1 MEESIQLYFSEGSS
15 DKVYVVN
22 LKEEPTG
29 WRVNFAYGR
38 RGAHL
43 TTGTKTT
50 RPVPYADAKK
60 IYTKLVNEKGGKGY
74 KPRNTSSSKVPV
86 IAVVEARDT
95 GVRPQLLNEIEEE
108 DIEKYLTDDDFCAQ
122 EKYDG
127 RNRTIVKNN
136 ADVTG
141 VNRKGLSVALPEEIE
156 IEVGMLPMNCIL
168 NGEIMGNYIMLWDDY
183 AMLSATYF
191 ARYKTLQYLIGNDK
205 KSVLKVVETAWST
218 AEKRAMLQRLRDD
231 NAEGIVF
238 KNVHAMYKP
247 GRPNSG
253 GDQLKFKFCES
264 ASCIVVKTN
273 ATKRSVSLAVLDDKG
288 HYVQVGNVTVYP
300 NQDIPAAGSIVEVK
314 YLYYFAGGSLFQP
327 VLQGTGDCSRDDI
340 DTEDCKLSKLKLK
353 RESVD
358 AL

>member
-22 LKEEPTG
+22 LKEVTNG
-29 WRVNFAYGR
+29 WMVNFAYGR

-43 TTGTKTT
+43 TTGTKTAKA
-50 RPVPYADAKK
+50 VPYAEAKK

-74 KPRNTSSSKVPV
+74 KPRNFSGSKAPV
-86 IAVVEARDT
+86 VAVVESRDT

-141 VNRKGLSVALPEEIE
+141 VNRKGLSVALPEDIE
-156 IEVGMLPMNCIL
+156 IEAGMLPMNCIL

-183 AMLSATYF
+183 AISATYF
-191 ARYKTLQYLIGNDK
+191 ARYKALQYLIGNDK
-205 KSVLKVVETAWST
+205 KSVLKVVETAWKT
-218 AEKRAMLQRLRDD
+218 EEKRAMLLRLRNE

-238 KNVHAMYKP
+238 KNIHSFYTP

-253 GDQLKFKFCES
+253 GDQLKFKFCAT

-273 ATKRSVSLAVLDDKG
+273 KTKRSISLAVYDDKG
-288 HYVQVGNVTVYP
+288 HYVQVGNCTVYP
-300 NQDIPAAGSIVEVK
+300 NQDIPSAGSIVEVK
-314 YLYYFAGGSLFQP
+314 YLYYFPGGALFQP
-327 VLQGTGDCSRDDI
+327 VLQGTADCTRDDI
-340 DTEDCKLSKLKLK
+340 DAEDCKLSKLKEK
-353 RESVD
+353 RVEEEV
-358 AL
+358 